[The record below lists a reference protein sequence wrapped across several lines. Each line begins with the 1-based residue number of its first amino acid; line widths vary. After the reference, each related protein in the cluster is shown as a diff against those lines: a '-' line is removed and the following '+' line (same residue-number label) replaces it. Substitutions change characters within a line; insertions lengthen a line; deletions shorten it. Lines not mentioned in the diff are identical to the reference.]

1 MMALPNGCMSRRM
14 HVAMRNTAR
23 ACSIS
28 IIAGRR
34 LKARGICTRSH
45 VARGACMMANTR
57 ARASMCGP
65 RAGNHEAPVWVK
77 ALGGGRAV
85 RGALVSG
92 EVLIGADSRCVGH
105 R

>member
-57 ARASMCGP
+57 ARASMCQ
-65 RAGNHEAPVWVK
+65 
-77 ALGGGRAV
+77 V
-85 RGALVSG
+85 RHVREIMKRRYGWK
-92 EVLIGADSRCVGH
+92 R
-105 R
+105 